1 MSVATKE
8 INLEADIESFLCSEQ
23 GGYLKAN
30 DRQSF
35 LFVENGTYQ
44 VIDGHGYSDMPGKG
58 IDIKTLVDFVQ
69 TTQPKSW
76 ERFEKQCNSD
86 PERKFAKV
94 FADAVD
100 SWGMVHVLKHGF
112 KHRGIQFKVLY
123 FMPESGLN

>member
-76 ERFEKQCNSD
+76 ERF
-86 PERKFAKV
+86 
-94 FADAVD
+94 
-100 SWGMVHVLKHGF
+100 
-112 KHRGIQFKVLY
+112 
-123 FMPESGLN
+123 